1 MKYAIT
7 AILLLGA
14 TAAAPGAIAWFPRQN
29 ISIPNTF
36 EGISID
42 LETGDVSTTLQGLP
56 GGDANFLFG
65 GQEVSNDADETAAS
79 PSWQPVRSGTGNTD
93 ALRNLG
99 VGTTVDASSTVAS
112 GFGGSGSPNSHF
124 PEFTSG
130 VPGNI
135 GFSLETG
142 AGKRFGWMRVTLQ
155 NNNQPGGTIHAWAIE
170 DSGDPIVVGAIP
182 EPGSTLLSILG
193 LGTLFLRRRRKQ
205 G

>member
-1 MKYAIT
+1 MKNAIT
-7 AILLLGA
+7 AMLLLGT
-14 TAAAPGAIAWFPRQN
+14 TAAAPGAISWFPAQN
-29 ISIPNTF
+29 IAIPNTF
-36 EGISID
+36 EGVSVD

-79 PSWQPVRSGTGNTD
+79 PSWQPVRSGTANTD

-99 VGTTVDASSTVAS
+99 IGTTVDSSSTVAS

-124 PEFTSG
+124 PEFTPG

-135 GFSLETG
+135 GFSLETPS
-142 AGKRFGWMRVTLQ
+142 GKRFGWMRVTLQ
-155 NNNQPGGTIHAWAIE
+155 DNNQPGGTIHAWAIE

-182 EPGSTLLSILG
+182 EPGSILLSSLG
-193 LGTLFLRRRRKQ
+193 LGTLLFRRRRQ
-205 G
+205 A